1 MGAAEKKSGQHNID
15 YWVKHLTQEEM
26 PAFAHTARIIAG
38 EASDDE
44 SSASRLAKLILQ
56 DPSMTVRLLKMANSP
71 FFNPN
76 RAPINTV
83 SRAIVLLGFK
93 AVRSMCMSIAIID
106 SIVEGKDK
114 SQVTNELSNCF
125 HAAVQ
130 AREIATRRHDK
141 APEEVFIASLLKNM
155 GKFAFWTFARKIDKG
170 NGKLLDQLSRETDSN
185 ESLEKDLLG
194 FSLQDLSAALNHEWK
209 LSPLLDDTLS
219 KKSHQDPR
227 VASVTL
233 AHEIANTSKKGW
245 NSPEMK
251 DLVKRLSEVLY
262 MPIDRV
268 NEMVRKNADLAATT
282 LRKLGAP
289 KIAALIENNLSSEN
303 HSISSKNSTTST
315 VNISNHSSEKNQA
328 QALSDNSNFDA
339 NNNFPEPNPGLQ
351 LQILSDI
358 SHHIN
363 KKPDINLILE
373 MILEGLHRGVGMD
386 RAIFALIASN
396 KKHLK
401 TKSSVGWGHLEL
413 GGQFHFKINIKP
425 GNVFDL
431 ALKKRKILQLSL
443 APNNP
448 LHQLIPEGL
457 KNIIGNSEALIMT
470 ASIGEQPIGIFYADR
485 KPSKRKLD
493 EACYSSFELFCQ
505 QANLGLLKLRPK

>member
-1 MGAAEKKSGQHNID
+1 MGAAEKRSGQHDIN

-56 DPSMTVRLLKMANSP
+56 DPSMTVRLLRMANSP

-93 AVRSMCMSIAIID
+93 VVRSMCMSIAIID
-106 SIVEGKDK
+106 SMVEGKDK
-114 SQVTNELSNCF
+114 KQVTNELSNCF

-155 GKFAFWTFARKIDKG
+155 GKFAFWTFARKIDKN
-170 NGKLLDQLSRETDSN
+170 NGKLLDQLSKETDNN
-185 ESLEKDLLG
+185 ESLEKDILG

-219 KKSHQDPR
+219 KKAHQDPR

-251 DLVKRLSEVLY
+251 NLVKRLSEVLY

-268 NEMVRKNADLAATT
+268 NEMVRKNAELAATT

-289 KIAALIENNLSSEN
+289 KIAAMIQDNLSSET
-303 HSISSKNSTTST
+303 HSISSKNSI
-315 VNISNHSSEKNQA
+315 NNHSSESNTTRP
-328 QALSDNSNFDA
+328 LSANSHLDPNNHFPDA
-339 NNNFPEPNPGLQ
+339 NPELQ
-351 LQILSDI
+351 LQILADI
-358 SHHIN
+358 TQHIN

-386 RAIFALIASN
+386 RALFALIASN
-396 KKHLK
+396 KKYLK
-401 TKSSVGWGHLEL
+401 TKSSVGSDHRQLAE
-413 GGQFHFKINIKP
+413 QFHFKINIKP
-425 GNVFDL
+425 GNIFDL
-431 ALKKRKILQLSL
+431 ALKKRETLHLSL
-443 APNNP
+443 ATDHP
-448 LHQLIPEGL
+448 LNKLIPDGL
-457 KNIIGNSEALIMT
+457 SDIIGHSEALIMT
-470 ASIGEQPIGIFYADR
+470 AAIGEQPIGIFYADR
-485 KPSKRKLD
+485 KPSKRTLD
-493 EACYSSFELFCQ
+493 ESCCSSFDLFCQ